1 MKTKLILIEGIP
13 GSGKSTF
20 AKRITDFYVNNGLKV
35 NIYNEGGFHPA
46 DLAWNACIP
55 VKLLDDV
62 LAPYKFF
69 RYEIDKNT
77 HIEDDY
83 AIISYTQIKTENTDF
98 YKDMESYEVYDK
110 RVSFDIFNELHC
122 KRWENFGKQE
132 KEKNELNIFECALF
146 QNHVT
151 ELMLFHL
158 ADIDTLKTHIH
169 TMIQTIV
176 DLSPSLIYFS
186 QPNVRETIERIAK
199 QRVFENGRWIDG
211 VINFTENTPYGKLH
225 GIKGFD
231 GAVRIFEERK
241 RIELEIINSL
251 PINAIVFENPD
262 YDWEILWENI
272 ISFLRIL
279 SGVKIPQGNLC

>member
-1 MKTKLILIEGIP
+1 MKTKLIMVEGIP

-20 AKRITDFYVNNGLKV
+20 AQKIADFYVNHGLKV
-35 NIYNEGGFHPA
+35 NLYNEGGFHPA

-55 VKLLDDV
+55 VKSLDDV
-62 LAPYKFF
+62 LAPYESF
-69 RYEIDKNT
+69 RHQINKNI
-77 HIEDDY
+77 HLENDY
-83 AIISYTQIKTENTDF
+83 AIVSYTQVKTENTDF

-110 RVSFDIFNELHC
+110 RVSFDIFNGLHR
-122 KRWENFGKQE
+122 KRWETFNIQA

-158 ADIDTLKTHIH
+158 ADIDTIKTHIN
-169 TMIQTIV
+169 TMIQKV
-176 DLSPSLIYFS
+176 ADLSPNLIYLS

-199 QRVFENGRWIDG
+199 QRIFEDGRWIDG

-251 PINAIVFENPD
+251 PVNAVVLENPD
-262 YDWEILWENI
+262 YDWETLWENVV
-272 ISFLRIL
+272 SFLRRL
-279 SGVKIPQGNLC
+279 